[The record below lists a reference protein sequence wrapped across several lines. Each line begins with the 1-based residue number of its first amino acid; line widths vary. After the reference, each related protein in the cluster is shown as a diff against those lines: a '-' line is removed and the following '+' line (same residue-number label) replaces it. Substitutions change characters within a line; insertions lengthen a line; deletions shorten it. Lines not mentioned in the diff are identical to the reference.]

1 MKRYFLIISCM
12 ILNHLSYSQN
22 NEKLYSVL
30 FKQADSLYRAKDY
43 KTAAIN
49 FSAILRLSDRKPT
62 IWDWNNAAFSWS
74 KVGFLDSALYSIEK
88 IAEIDTITFSDY
100 LDISTD
106 QDYTTLHDLSR
117 WKVAIDKIF
126 NNARIAFPSQIKIVN
141 EKTAF
146 RLQFYAAKAW
156 IYNNE
161 PDSAFFHL
169 NNLAESTELTLA
181 NADEILKNPGFKNL
195 QEKKQWQ
202 ELLGKV
208 FQTLNKKY
216 IPENAFNKKSK
227 KQMLIDGAHYNFHDI
242 NGTYE
247 VLAGMLRKSG
257 FHVTGQTMPF
267 SEKNLRPFDI
277 LVIANP
283 LADRMDS
290 LTKRAQR
297 NKEPYRWSSV
307 ATQSAY
313 TESEISAIKNWVNN
327 GGSLLLILDHA
338 PIGKSG
344 GSLAEAFG
352 VEARNVG
359 TYDTLSLDPKVDT
372 ANGARNIL
380 FTRSNGLIGNH
391 PITKSVDSVTTYTG
405 LSLLGPPGSSAL
417 LKLPS
422 TAYDR
427 DWLSETRQFRNR
439 SATGRTQGIAFEYGN
454 GRVVVMGEAAEFR
467 PAFLSRSERG
477 NWHFLLDILK
487 WLAKE

>member
-1 MKRYFLIISCM
+1 M
-12 ILNHLSYSQN
+12 IFNHLSYGQEN
-22 NEKLYSVL
+22 QKLYKAL

-43 KTAAIN
+43 KTAAMN
-49 FSAILRLSDRKPT
+49 FSAILNLSDRKPT

-74 KVGFLDSALYSIEK
+74 KAGFPDSALYNLEM
-88 IAEIDTITFSDY
+88 IAQIDTITFSDY

-117 WKVAIDKIF
+117 WKVTIDKIF
-126 NNARIAFPSQIKIVN
+126 NKARIALPSQIKIAD

-146 RLQFYAAKAW
+146 RLRLYAAQAW
-156 IYNNE
+156 MYNNK
-161 PDSAFFHL
+161 PDSAFVHL
-169 NNLAESTELTLA
+169 NHLAKSTELTLA

-195 QEKKQWQ
+195 QGKEQWQ
-202 ELLGKV
+202 ELLDKV
-208 FQTLNKKY
+208 FHTLNKKY
-216 IPENAFNKKSK
+216 IPANAFTKNSK

-247 VLAGMLRKSG
+247 ILAGMLRKSK
-257 FHVTGQTMPF
+257 FEVTGQTMPF
-267 SEKNLRPFDI
+267 NEASLRPYGI

-283 LADRMDS
+283 LSDRMDS

-297 NKEPYRWSSV
+297 NKEPYRWSAV
-307 ATQSAY
+307 ATENAF
-313 TESEISAIKNWVNN
+313 TASEISAIKNWVYN

-344 GSLAEAFG
+344 GFLTEAFG
-352 VEARNVG
+352 VEPRNVG

-372 ANGARNIL
+372 VNGARNIL
-380 FTRSNGLIGNH
+380 FTRSNGLIGSH
-391 PITKSVDSVTTYTG
+391 PIMNGVDSVTTYTG
-405 LSLLGPPGSSAL
+405 LSLMGPAGSFVL
-417 LKLPS
+417 LQLPS

-427 DWLSETRQFRNR
+427 EWLSETRQFRNR
-439 SATGRTQGIAFEYGN
+439 SATGRSQGIAFEYGN

-477 NWHFLLDILK
+477 NWEFLLNILK